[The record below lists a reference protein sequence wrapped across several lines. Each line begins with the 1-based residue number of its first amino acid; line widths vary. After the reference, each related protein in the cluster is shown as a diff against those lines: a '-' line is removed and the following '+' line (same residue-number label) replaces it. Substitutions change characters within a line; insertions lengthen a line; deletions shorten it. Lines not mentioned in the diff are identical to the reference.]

1 MMTPNLL
8 EAPFAAGHHRP
19 AVVAGGRRRSAM
31 TDDGDWIFG
40 GSWPYEP
47 HWYETADGR
56 LHYVDEGPRDAPP
69 VVLVHGNPSWGY
81 LYRHF
86 IPPLVQA
93 GYRAIVL
100 HLLGAGRSDK
110 PHLPNVYNVRS
121 Q

>member
-1 MMTPNLL
+1 
-8 EAPFAAGHHRP
+8 
-19 AVVAGGRRRSAM
+19 M
-31 TDDGDWIFG
+31 TDDDDDWIFG

-86 IPPLVQA
+86 IPPLVEA
-93 GYRAIVL
+93 GYRVIVPD
-100 HLLGAGRSDK
+100 LLGAGAPTSRTGRRSTGSGVMPDG
-110 PHLPNVYNVRS
+110 RS
-121 Q
+121 SYWSRST